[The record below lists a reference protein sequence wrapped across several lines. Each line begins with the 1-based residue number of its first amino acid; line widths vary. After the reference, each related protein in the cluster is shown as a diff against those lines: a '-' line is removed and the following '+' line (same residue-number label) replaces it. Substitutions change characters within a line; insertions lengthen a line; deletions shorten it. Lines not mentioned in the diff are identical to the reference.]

1 MIANVGPLKKHMLVT
16 STSGIGCVALPL
28 VRVWLIP
35 IPDLA
40 TEVNAW
46 DIPTRR
52 LAPGDVFQNAL
63 KGGAVPI
70 KLERHR
76 KESF

>member
-1 MIANVGPLKKHMLVT
+1 MRSNVGPSKNYTLLT
-16 STSGIGCVALPL
+16 STRGVVCVALPF

-40 TEVNAW
+40 PEVDAR

-52 LAPGDVFQNAL
+52 LAPGDVFQNAFE
-63 KGGAVPI
+63 GGAVPI